1 MITVVTDAKIDSIH
15 QEEVVMLEALIKLI
29 EAEDM
34 EAITPLF
41 TKFVEHMRA
50 HFAYEE
56 GLMKERG
63 YAMYTIHQAEHYKV
77 LNEARYNLMLWQ
89 SKPDL
94 WELREYL
101 SEGFVEWIHQH
112 IDAMDVPM
120 IDFFEKGEV

>member
-15 QEEVVMLEALIKLI
+15 QEEVMILDALIALI
-29 EAEDM
+29 EAEDR

-41 TKFVEHMRA
+41 TKFVEHMQA

-63 YAMYTIHQAEHYKV
+63 YAMYTVHQAEHYKV

-101 SEGFVEWIHQH
+101 SEDFVEWIHQH

-120 IDFFEKGEV
+120 IDFFEKGEA

>member
-15 QEEVVMLEALIKLI
+15 QEEMMILDALMKQIQVKDI
-29 EAEDM
+29 

-41 TKFVEHMRA
+41 TKFVEHMQE

-56 GLMKERG
+56 ERMKEAS
-63 YAMYTIHQAEHYKV
+63 YPMFTIHQAEHYKV
-77 LNEARYNLMLWQ
+77 LNEARYQLMMWQ

-101 SEGFVEWIHQH
+101 SEDFVEWIHQH
-112 IDAMDVPM
+112 IDAMDVAM
-120 IDFFEKGEV
+120 IDFFDKGEA

>member
-15 QEEVVMLEALIKLI
+15 QEEVMILDALIALI
-29 EAEDM
+29 EAEDR

-41 TKFVEHMRA
+41 TKFVDHMQE

-63 YAMYTIHQAEHYKV
+63 YAMYTVHQAEHYKV
-77 LNEARYNLMLWQ
+77 LNEARYQLMMWQ

-101 SEGFVEWIHQH
+101 SEDFVEWIHQH

-120 IDFFEKGEV
+120 IDFFEKGEA

>member
-15 QEEVVMLEALIKLI
+15 QEEVMILDALIALI
-29 EAEDM
+29 EAEER

-41 TKFVEHMRA
+41 TKFVEHMQA

-63 YAMYTIHQAEHYKV
+63 YAMYTVHQAEHYKV

-101 SEGFVEWIHQH
+101 SEDFVEWIHQH

-120 IDFFEKGEV
+120 IDFFEKGEA

>member
-1 MITVVTDAKIDSIH
+1 MITVVTDAQIDSIH
-15 QEEVVMLEALIKLI
+15 QEEVMILDALIALI
-29 EAEDM
+29 EAEDR

-41 TKFVEHMRA
+41 IKFVEHMQA

-56 GLMKERG
+56 ERMKEAS
-63 YAMYTIHQAEHYKV
+63 YPMFTIHQAEHYKV

-101 SEGFVEWIHQH
+101 SEDFVEWIHQH

-120 IDFFEKGEV
+120 IDFFEKGEA